1 MNFTI
6 GKHTTT
12 QEVYFC
18 DKVDCFYFSRKRCPD
33 IHILPSQFPY
43 PVDIANSAHTY
54 HALVAATTTTQIK
67 PPGGTTTPINI
78 SNPST
83 VTTTTINTTTPG
95 YSEKYPQTNLSN
107 TFLISFV
114 TQHLIVLPCFQ

>member
-43 PVDIANSAHTY
+43 PMDIANSAHTY

-67 PPGGTTTPINI
+67 PLPRSTSATHPQLPQQPLTLPHLATPKNI
-78 SNPST
+78 PKLT
-83 VTTTTINTTTPG
+83 
-95 YSEKYPQTNLSN
+95 
-107 TFLISFV
+107 
-114 TQHLIVLPCFQ
+114 